1 MYLVCFCLIL
11 EDGDVKMRR
20 LFGDNIEPAC
30 VYCRNGTR
38 TKKGDKIMC
47 PKNGM
52 VDIYY
57 SCRRFCYDP
66 LRRTPSDSAALP
78 EFPKS
83 DFEL

>member
-1 MYLVCFCLIL
+1 MIAYCLIL
-11 EDGDVKMRR
+11 ETGDVKMRR

-30 VYCRNGTR
+30 VYCRYGTR
-38 TKKGDKIMC
+38 TKNGDKIMC

-57 SCRRFCYDP
+57 KCRKFCYDP
-66 LRRTPSDSAALP
+66 LRREPSKNAELP
-78 EFPKS
+78 EFSRS